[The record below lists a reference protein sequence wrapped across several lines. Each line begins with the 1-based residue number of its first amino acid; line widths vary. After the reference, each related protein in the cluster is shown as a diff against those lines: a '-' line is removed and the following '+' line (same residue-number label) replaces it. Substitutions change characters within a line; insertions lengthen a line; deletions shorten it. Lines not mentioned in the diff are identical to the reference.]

1 MLNIFFKLN
10 VCICIRDRR
19 NDHIIAKL
27 VHKMQQVKLA
37 TENLRKRL
45 DQLLK
50 QSYINLKT
58 LFSLSKKTFFRTEYK
73 LFKKN
78 VPFSKFL
85 KQNNKKALE

>member
-1 MLNIFFKLN
+1 
-10 VCICIRDRR
+10 
-19 NDHIIAKL
+19 
-27 VHKMQQVKLA
+27 MQQVKLA

-78 VPFSKFL
+78 LPFSKFL